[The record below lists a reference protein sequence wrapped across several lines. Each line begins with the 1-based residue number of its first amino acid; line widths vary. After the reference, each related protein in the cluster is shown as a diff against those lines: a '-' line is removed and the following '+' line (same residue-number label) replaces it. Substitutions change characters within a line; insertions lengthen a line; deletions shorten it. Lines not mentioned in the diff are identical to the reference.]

1 LSAKSS
7 ILPVPISTAVT
18 QPGWSDAEMDR
29 LVAAVIRRGGSEAT
43 RRAYGLDLTHFFTW
57 LSSQGLTPS
66 TVSPDDL
73 DAYKTWLVEPQEGRK
88 PVSYAV
94 SSVRRKLTPV
104 RDLYDEIQRRRL
116 MPFNPAAWLRNP
128 RGEDLSVGAALSL
141 GQARELRERIE
152 ADLDKPALRL
162 IALRDRAMLSAV
174 MIGAGPRRSEVA
186 AMKISD
192 LRQTRGHWV
201 ITITGKGRK
210 RRSLK
215 IAPERLRW
223 LTEWFTAAGLTS
235 DAPMFVSVLKGGR
248 LTDHPLD
255 GRAVDA
261 IVRHRLGQIGVTGFG
276 AHSMRRTFGSL
287 AHKGG
292 ASLDQIGAQLGHKS
306 TNTTKRYIGQD
317 DYLDHNAADY
327 IRGI

>member
-1 LSAKSS
+1 M
-7 ILPVPISTAVT
+7 STALVST
-18 QPGWSDAEMDR
+18 QSPAALVPAWSVADLDR

-43 RRAYGLDLTHFFTW
+43 RRAYRLDLAQFFAW
-57 LSSQGLTPS
+57 LREQGLAPAS
-66 TVSPDDL
+66 AGPDEL
-73 DAYKTWLVEPQEGRK
+73 DRYKLWLLEPETGRQ
-88 PVSYAV
+88 SETYTV

-104 RDLYDEIQRRRL
+104 RGLYAEAERRRL
-116 MPFNPAAWLRNP
+116 LPVNPAAWLRNP
-128 RGEDLSVGAALSL
+128 RGEDQAVGAALSL
-141 GQARELRERIE
+141 AQARELRERIE
-152 ADLDKPALRL
+152 ADLPDPARRR

-186 AMKISD
+186 TMRVSD

-223 LTEWFTAAGLTS
+223 LTEWFAAAGLTG
-235 DAPMFVSVLKGGR
+235 DAPMFVAVLKGGR
-248 LTDHPLD
+248 LTDRPLA

-261 IVRHRLGQIGVTGFG
+261 IVRRRLAQIDVSGFG
-276 AHSMRRTFGSL
+276 AHSLRRTFGSL

-292 ASLDQIGAQLGHKS
+292 ASLDQIGAQLGHQS

-327 IRGI
+327 VRGI

>member
-1 LSAKSS
+1 MNTA
-7 ILPVPISTAVT
+7 IVPASQAVALA
-18 QPGWSDAEMDR
+18 PAWSDADLDR

-43 RRAYGLDLTHFFTW
+43 KRAYKLDLAHFFAW
-57 LSSQGLTPS
+57 LRERGLTPAIAG
-66 TVSPDDL
+66 PDDL
-73 DAYKTWLVEPQEGRK
+73 DGYRVWLLEPQAGRQ
-88 PVSYAV
+88 PETYAV

-104 RDLYDEIQRRRL
+104 RGLYAEADRRRL
-116 MPFNPAAWLRNP
+116 LPFNPAAWLRNP
-128 RGEDLSVGAALSL
+128 RGEDQSVGAALSL
-141 GQARELRERIE
+141 AQARELRERIE
-152 ADLDKPALRL
+152 TDLEKPTRAL

-186 AMKISD
+186 AMRVSN

-223 LTEWFTAAGLTS
+223 LTEWFEAAGLS
-235 DAPMFVSVLKGGR
+235 GDVPMFVSILKGGR
-248 LTDHPLD
+248 LTDRPLD

-261 IVRHRLGQIGVTGFG
+261 IVRRRLAQIGVSGFG
-276 AHSMRRTFGSL
+276 AHSLRRTFGSL

-327 IRGI
+327 VRGI

>member
-1 LSAKSS
+1 M
-7 ILPVPISTAVT
+7 STALVST
-18 QPGWSDAEMDR
+18 QSPAALVPTWSNADLDR

-43 RRAYGLDLTHFFTW
+43 RRAYRLDLAQFFAW
-57 LSSQGLTPS
+57 LVARGLTPATAGPDELDGYKVWLLEPQAGRQPERY
-66 TVSPDDL
+66 TVS
-73 DAYKTWLVEPQEGRK
+73 T
-88 PVSYAV
+88 
-94 SSVRRKLTPV
+94 VRRKLTPV
-104 RDLYDEIQRRRL
+104 RGLYAEADRRRL
-116 MPFNPAAWLRNP
+116 LPFNPAGWLRNP
-128 RGEDLSVGAALSL
+128 RGEDQAVGAALSL
-141 GQARELRERIE
+141 AQARELRERIE
-152 ADLDKPALRL
+152 ADLPDPARRL

-186 AMKISD
+186 AMRVSD

-223 LTEWFTAAGLTS
+223 VTEWLAAAGLTG
-235 DAPMFVSVLKGGR
+235 DAPMFVAVLKGGR
-248 LTDHPLD
+248 LTDRPLD

-261 IVRHRLGQIGVTGFG
+261 IVRRRLAQINVSGFG
-276 AHSMRRTFGSL
+276 AHSLRRTFGSL

-292 ASLDQIGAQLGHKS
+292 ASLDQIGAQLGHQS

-327 IRGI
+327 VRGI